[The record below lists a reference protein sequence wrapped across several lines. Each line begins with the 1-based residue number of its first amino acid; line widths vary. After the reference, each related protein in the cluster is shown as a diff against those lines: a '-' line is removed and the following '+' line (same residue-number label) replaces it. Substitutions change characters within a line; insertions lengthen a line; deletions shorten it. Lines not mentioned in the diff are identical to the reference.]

1 MIYFSYLIKILLFHL
16 QKLFKI
22 PDYLVVFVQILGYFF
37 NFLSSRY
44 FSSPVK
50 TVDINKEKHIATC
63 TTDKLK
69 IINSTFSTKNNFK
82 SIKFSN

>member
-44 FSSPVK
+44 FSNPVK
-50 TVDINKEKHIATC
+50 TVEYKQRKTY
-63 TTDKLK
+63 
-69 IINSTFSTKNNFK
+69 NNVYH
-82 SIKFSN
+82 